1 MISPAGC
8 GGICVQAAF
17 KNKYC
22 FDMPVS
28 AEHMPAK
35 IRFIP
40 PGAAPPPENAGS
52 SGRLEAKRPESLTTP
67 SFLGATDV
75 SVPMRTGGCNTAIF
89 IIL

>member
-1 MISPAGC
+1 MWRDMC
-8 GGICVQAAF
+8 QAVF
-17 KNKYC
+17 KNKYR
-22 FDMPVS
+22 FDMRVS
-28 AEHMPAK
+28 AEHITEK